1 MSIEIRE
8 DIKSIVNAMNI
19 VMQQMCNRRELDGEI
34 LAVGKVK
41 TLEICDSKI
50 EKLDGRGDSNSG
62 F

>member
-8 DIKSIVNAMNI
+8 DLKSIVNAMNI
-19 VMQQMCNRRELDGEI
+19 MIQQMCVRKELDGEI

-41 TLEICDSKI
+41 EMEICDSKN
-50 EKLDGRGDSNSG
+50 EKSNGGGDHSG